1 MTAAVFRAEFRRALP
16 LWPWLLACHALAL
29 YDRVSPMESFGRSEI
44 ILRGFAPWGL
54 WSLST
59 ILLVGSLWA
68 DNPSRRDHFLASRPV
83 RGLALLVG
91 KFGALFLLICLPFV
105 LADLAASVSAMQPS
119 QVLLW
124 GILQTSLFSSVAL
137 LAIFALTWAWATRT
151 TAAVG
156 LLLAF
161 AGVITVIQA
170 VAEFQPRFAVPATHY
185 LLFAHRQLV
194 LLAAFAVAGFSLPL
208 ALGKRWPWRRVP
220 LFAAACGIPVFALL
234 KFPEA
239 ETIVDTH
246 IRPALVHLDINLQP
260 VGERFED
267 SLQVKVPAEIP
278 GAEFDRTWSFSR
290 LEANGRRVPEWYL
303 QPPTGPN
310 GGVERTPVQAE
321 LQRHFGE
328 ALRLTK
334 SYRSEHYPAT
344 AVLPGVHD
352 PSRSFAIELSV
363 LETITRWE
371 VVADMPLQPGATATH
386 GASRWSIGS
395 IQPFSR
401 PGGDE
406 GRRIRV
412 RATSPALWLPGL
424 PSEQEGD
431 PRYDQFYIVD
441 VAGGQVRGTGKSG
454 IGNSTAG
461 RWSVRDETKFFL
473 MFSREQHV
481 DGKTLDWSRE
491 LRLAILRPVVVRR
504 VSHDWKSQQPI
515 PPPVMSEK
523 GGWLGQSGVN
533 PEVGA
538 ALKWLDGHPAPA
550 ADASWQVI
558 RAWLDE
564 LHSRINRH
572 HLPDAERET
581 LIAAVAPLAV
591 GHLEDFLRYRQDL
604 DSQSYQS
611 QQIMLEAMVRTLE
624 PGVIGNS
631 RLLANDAPL
640 VNQLA
645 ARGRLPEVASLVA
658 DFARSGRAWRVQ
670 SALFA
675 DPAAIGLTQ
684 AEWRDFYRLYPGPTA
699 FIRLSDSALPRSL
712 LEEETDRIIEGFETQ
727 PLEPHHLGSHVELA
741 MARGHAAVPAWLQ
754 RWLANWREQQ
764 PSPSAGFPYHAK
776 RFFEFPPHLKSDSE
790 RADWFLEQ
798 DPSRF
803 VFDPATA
810 RFHLR

>member
-1 MTAAVFRAEFRRALP
+1 MIAALCRAEFRRALP

-29 YDRVSPMESFGRSEI
+29 YARVSPMEYFGRSEI
-44 ILRGFAPWGL
+44 ILRAIAPLGI
-54 WSLST
+54 WSLSAM
-59 ILLVGSLWA
+59 LLVGSLWA
-68 DNPSRRDHFLASRPV
+68 DNPSRRNHFLASRPV
-83 RGLALLVG
+83 SGPALFVG
-91 KFGALFLLICLPFV
+91 KFAVLFLLICLPFV
-105 LADLAASVSAMQPS
+105 LADLAASVCAMQPS

-124 GILQTSLFSSVAL
+124 GVLQTALFSSAVL

-161 AGVITVIQA
+161 AGVIAVIQA
-170 VAEFQPRFAVPATHY
+170 VAGFQPRFAVPATHH

-220 LFAAACGIPVFALL
+220 LFAAACCFPVFALL

-239 ETIVDTH
+239 ETVVESH
-246 IRPALVHLDINLQP
+246 IRPALVHVDINLQP
-260 VGERFED
+260 VGKRLED
-267 SLQVKVPAEIP
+267 SLQVKVPAEVLV
-278 GAEFDRTWSFSR
+278 AEFDRSWTLSR
-290 LEANGRRVPEWYL
+290 LEANGRRVPRWYL

-328 ALRLTK
+328 GLRFTK

-352 PSRSFAIELSV
+352 PSRSFDIDLSV

-371 VVADMPLQPGATATH
+371 TVADMPLQAGATATH
-386 GASRWSIGS
+386 EGTRWSIES
-395 IQPFSR
+395 IQPFRGFES
-401 PGGDE
+401 DE

-412 RATSPALWLPGL
+412 RATSPAIWLAGL
-424 PSEQEGD
+424 PTEQEGD

-441 VAGGQVRGTGKSG
+441 VAGGQVRGTGMSG
-454 IGNSTAG
+454 TGNSTAG
-461 RWSVRDETKFFL
+461 RWSVRDETKL
-473 MFSREQHV
+473 IQLSSREQHG
-481 DGKTLDWSRE
+481 DGPTLDWTRE

-504 VSHDWKSQQPI
+504 VSHDWKSPQPI
-515 PPPVMSEK
+515 PPPDMSEK
-523 GGWLGQSGVN
+523 GGWFGQPGVN
-533 PEVGA
+533 PAVGA

-564 LHSRINRH
+564 LHSRISRH

-631 RLLANDAPL
+631 RLLANDAAL
-640 VNQLA
+640 VNYLA

-675 DPAAIGLTQ
+675 DPEAIGLTQ
-684 AEWRDFYRLYPGPTA
+684 AEWRDFYRLYPGPAA
-699 FIRLSDSALPRSL
+699 FIRLSDSVLPRSL
-712 LEEETDRIIEGFETQ
+712 LEDETDRMIEGFET
-727 PLEPHHLGSHVELA
+727 EPFETYHLGSNAELA
-741 MARGHAAVPAWLQ
+741 MARGHAAAPAWLQ
-754 RWLANWREQQ
+754 RWLANWRKQEPP
-764 PSPSAGFPYHAK
+764 PSGNFPYHAK